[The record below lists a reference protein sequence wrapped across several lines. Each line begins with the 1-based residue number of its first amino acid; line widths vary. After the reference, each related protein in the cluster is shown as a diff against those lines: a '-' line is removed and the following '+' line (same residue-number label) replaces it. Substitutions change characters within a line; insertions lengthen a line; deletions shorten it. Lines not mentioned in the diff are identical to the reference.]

1 MILRSVSLST
11 LTRIADSHLR
21 ASSVA
26 DVPDM
31 AMSRMPPASTW
42 VMLRA
47 VVGEDRKEPHQLL
60 DRVLRVRLVSGE
72 SPTP

>member
-1 MILRSVSLST
+1 MFITASIAAWFAMILRSVSLST
-11 LTRIADSHLR
+11 LTRSADSHLR

-42 VMLRA
+42 VMF
-47 VVGEDRKEPHQLL
+47 EP
-60 DRVLRVRLVSGE
+60 S
-72 SPTP
+72 